1 MKILYLRPMKRVEII
16 KKHLKPGQV
25 YHRADLKIWSASIDR
40 HLQELMREGAVEKL
54 SGGLYYVPKQ
64 TSFGKVPAEEH
75 ELVRSFLKD
84 DRFVIISPSDY
95 NALQVGTSQ
104 LYNERRVYNYKRHGV
119 FKLGNRTFR
128 FVRRPYVP
136 SKVTK
141 ELLLV
146 DLVNNAQQ
154 LAEDQ
159 PILMKNIKRR
169 TAEMDS
175 RRLKQLANDFG
186 TVGTRKLFT
195 SLLDQK

>member
-1 MKILYLRPMKRVEII
+1 MTRLEIV

-25 YHRADLKIWSASIDR
+25 YHRADIKKWSASVDR
-40 HLQELMREGAVEKL
+40 HLQELVREGVLEKL

-64 TSFGKVPAEEH
+64 TTFGKVPAEEH

-84 DRFVIISPSDY
+84 NRFVIMSPSDY

-119 FKLGNRTFR
+119 FKLGNRAFR

-136 SKVTK
+136 GKVTK

-146 DLVNNAQQ
+146 DLVNNAKQ

-159 PILMKNIKRR
+159 PNLMKNVEHRI
-169 TAEMDS
+169 AEMDS

-186 TVGTRKLFT
+186 TVGTRKLFS